1 MVGREKKMRI
11 VWVGATLISLT
22 VLGQISGETETR
34 QALLEQAEK
43 ARDAED
49 HPRALS
55 LAIRAGDIRMSPSLR
70 RFIAEEQYAVGQ
82 LADAMRNAEG
92 CVQEATAAKALNN
105 RRAILR
111 ACTSLIGELQRSA
124 ARIIIVIADP
134 IPPETEVL
142 IGGQTLPESLY
153 GLPYLSRS
161 GEIHLE
167 AKAPGRVPF
176 QRDLVVGAQQ
186 EATVNVSLL
195 PQPEAPEP
203 KAASEPTAVSE
214 PAVVPD
220 TKPVSDGRVVS
231 AAPVSTAPVSTA
243 PVSTAPVIQAETEKR
258 STAQIGPYVVLGTGA
273 VSLGAAA
280 VFLIVRNNAMHTL
293 KRQCAQDPAN
303 LTVCPD
309 TPQAHSLQKKASTY
323 NALTNVAVGVGGA
336 ALVGGAIWLFS
347 DRAGNSGARPR
358 AEVQIT
364 PIHGGAM
371 LGIAGA
377 L

>member
-1 MVGREKKMRI
+1 MRI

-22 VLGQISGETETR
+22 VLGQISGKTETR

-55 LAIRAGDIRMSPSLR
+55 LAVRAGDIRMSPSLR

-82 LADAMRNAEG
+82 LADAMTNAEG

-111 ACTSLIGELQRSA
+111 ACTSLIGELQRTA

-134 IPPETEVL
+134 IPLETEVL
-142 IGGQTLPESLY
+142 IGGQTLPQSLY
-153 GLPYLSRS
+153 GLPYLCRS

-167 AKAPGRVPF
+167 AKAPGRVSF
-176 QRDLVVGAQQ
+176 QRDLVVGPQQ
-186 EATVNVSLL
+186 EATVTVSLL
-195 PQPEAPEP
+195 PQPEVPDSKP
-203 KAASEPTAVSE
+203 ASEPTAVSE
-214 PAVVPD
+214 PAVVPEPAVVTD
-220 TKPVSDGRVVS
+220 TKPVSDGRVTSAATVS
-231 AAPVSTAPVSTA
+231 AAPV
-243 PVSTAPVIQAETEKR
+243 IRAEPEKR
-258 STAQIGPYVVLGTGA
+258 STAPICPYVVLGTGA

-280 VFLIVRNNAMHTL
+280 VFLIVRNDAMHTL
-293 KRQCAQDPAN
+293 KRQCLSDSAN

-309 TPQAHSLQKKASTY
+309 TPEAHSLQKKASTY

-347 DRAGNSGARPR
+347 DRARNSGARPR

>member
-1 MVGREKKMRI
+1 MRI

-22 VLGQISGETETR
+22 VLGQPSGETETR
-34 QALLEQAEK
+34 EALLEQAEK

-55 LAIRAGDIRMSPSLR
+55 LAISAGDIRMTPSLR

-124 ARIIIVIADP
+124 ARIIVLMPDP

-176 QRDLVVGAQQ
+176 QRDLVVGPQQ
-186 EATVNVSLL
+186 EATVTVSLV
-195 PQPEAPEP
+195 PQPEVPDA
-203 KAASEPTAVSE
+203 KAVSE
-214 PAVVPD
+214 PTVVSEPVVVPDPD

-231 AAPVSTAPVSTA
+231 AAPVSASPVVQAEPERRSTA
-243 PVSTAPVIQAETEKR
+243 P
-258 STAQIGPYVVLGTGA
+258 IGPYVVLGTGA
-273 VSLGAAA
+273 VSLGASV
-280 VFLIVRNNAMHTL
+280 VFLIVRNNAMNAL
-293 KRQCAQDPAN
+293 KRQCFQDPAK

-309 TPQAHSLQKKASTY
+309 TPEAHSLQKKASTY
-323 NALTNVAVGVGGA
+323 NALTNVAVGVGGT

-347 DRAGNSGARPR
+347 DRARNSGARPR
-358 AEVQIT
+358 AELQVT
-364 PIHGGAM
+364 PIQGGAM